1 MMFIPLGMIFA
12 AMLSFN
18 DPLSFNRLSNVYL
31 LLLGVENHKYMR
43 LKFWLPLLPHF
54 SFTN

>member
-43 LKFWLPLLPHF
+43 LKFCLPLFPHF

>member
-43 LKFWLPLLPHF
+43 LKFWLPLLRHF